1 MMRPSQ
7 QRHSAGFVLIAVVVV
22 LAMLSLSAYTFT
34 HWVSLEL
41 EVVDLE
47 GKRLQARHLAESGK
61 SLVEA
66 IAIAKQRGLPA
77 PPLTDNPELF
87 EGIVIEAPEDPA
99 ATQNSTLASE
109 EPAYARFSVYSEAA
123 QGEDRLAGL
132 SDTELVRFGVEHEGG
147 KIHLNEWMARN
158 PVALG
163 QALLLLPNATSELI
177 DAVLDWMDEDDQKRT
192 AGAETAE
199 YEALQPP
206 IGCRNGPLES
216 LDELLLVK
224 GMTREILY
232 GEDTNHNGQL
242 DANEDDGDVSPPFD
256 DQDGE
261 LSRGWWPYLTLFS
274 REANV
279 DAFGRRR
286 IFLNDPDLGRLYGEV
301 LGAFDEEVAR
311 LVVAFR
317 LFGAGGVADP
327 AGPAS
332 LAKYSFLSPL
342 QLIDLSVSGTWD
354 GQTVRFESP
363 FRSNDAASLERFA
376 TVYDRLTV
384 RTEPEFIGRLDLG
397 TAAPAALAL
406 LTSLTEDKRTAIQER
421 RPSPMA
427 AGDTTSTD
435 PNRDASVPEVSANET
450 LIWLLRDGVLTPSE
464 LMGIEHAV
472 TMRSPVLRFQSAGFF
487 DDAQFA
493 SRIEVVLDTDQVPPR
508 VLAERNLDRYGPGV
522 PLLLLGQLGERKE
535 LPALSDDSNQ
545 P

>member
-1 MMRPSQ
+1 
-7 QRHSAGFVLIAVVVV
+7 
-22 LAMLSLSAYTFT
+22 
-34 HWVSLEL
+34 
-41 EVVDLE
+41 
-47 GKRLQARHLAESGK
+47 
-61 SLVEA
+61 
-66 IAIAKQRGLPA
+66 
-77 PPLTDNPELF
+77 
-87 EGIVIEAPEDPA
+87 
-99 ATQNSTLASE
+99 
-109 EPAYARFSVYSEAA
+109 
-123 QGEDRLAGL
+123 
-132 SDTELVRFGVEHEGG
+132 
-147 KIHLNEWMARN
+147 
-158 PVALG
+158 
-163 QALLLLPNATSELI
+163 
-177 DAVLDWMDEDDQKRT
+177 
-192 AGAETAE
+192 
-199 YEALQPP
+199 
-206 IGCRNGPLES
+206 
-216 LDELLLVK
+216 
-224 GMTREILY
+224 
-232 GEDTNHNGQL
+232 
-242 DANEDDGDVSPPFD
+242 
-256 DQDGE
+256 
-261 LSRGWWPYLTLFS
+261 
-274 REANV
+274 
-279 DAFGRRR
+279 
-286 IFLNDPDLGRLYGEV
+286 
-301 LGAFDEEVAR
+301 
-311 LVVAFR
+311 
-317 LFGAGGVADP
+317 
-327 AGPAS
+327 
-332 LAKYSFLSPL
+332 
-342 QLIDLSVSGTWD
+342 LIDLSVSGTWD